1 MVSHKRMQCLPGP
14 STSVHD
20 VPSVRGAR
28 GARGA
33 RALATTASSVVAAG
47 AAAAVCAPCP
57 SQAATVPSAATV
69 GAQVQ
74 ALRTQAESTTQQYD
88 EAIQGMARLQ
98 QRVDDIQA
106 QASTIQQ
113 QVDQYYGSLG
123 QLAETQYRGSGV
135 SPTLQLMFAQ
145 QPEQFLRRAVSLQAV
160 GRSASVELRTVLQQQ
175 QQLAQFRAQATADL
189 QQQSTVEQQAA
200 AARGQIVAE
209 YQQAQAL
216 LGQLTTAQRWSLDSS
231 GVTPQ
236 QIATVPQVDGR
247 AALAISFAESKLGL
261 WYEWGGTGN
270 PSYDCSGLVQA
281 AWAAAGVQLPR
292 VTWNQIDV
300 GQPVPAQLADLQP
313 GDLIFYLGGA
323 HVAMYVGNGLVIH
336 APTIG
341 QRIQYGEW
349 DMMPIT
355 AVRRILP
362 TTQAGG

>member
-1 MVSHKRMQCLPGP
+1 MVSHKRMQRLPGP
-14 STSVHD
+14 SASVHD
-20 VPSVRGAR
+20 VHSVRGAR

-33 RALATTASSVVAAG
+33 RALAATASSVAAVG
-47 AAAAVCAPCP
+47 AAAAVCAPAP
-57 SQAATVPSAATV
+57 SQAATVASADQ
-69 GAQVQ
+69 QVST
-74 ALRTQAESTTQQYD
+74 LRAQAETATQQYD
-88 EAIQGMARLQ
+88 QAIQNMARLQ
-98 QRVDDIQA
+98 QKVDDIQA

-160 GRSASVELRTVLQQQ
+160 GRSAALELRTVLQQQ
-175 QQLAQFRAQATADL
+175 QQLVQFRAQAAADL
-189 QQQSTVEQQAA
+189 QQQSAAEQQAA
-200 AARGQIVAE
+200 TARTQVTAE

-216 LGQLTTAQRWSLDSS
+216 LGQLTTAQRWALDSS

-236 QIATVPQVDGR
+236 QIATVPPVDGR

-261 WYEWGGTGN
+261 LYEWGGTGD
-270 PSYDCSGLVQA
+270 PGYDCSGLVQA

-292 VTWNQIDV
+292 VTWSQIDA
-300 GQPVPAQLADLQP
+300 GQPVPAELADLQP
-313 GDLIFYLGGA
+313 GDLIFYLDGA

-336 APTIG
+336 APTMG

-349 DMMPIT
+349 NMMPIT

-362 TTQAGG
+362 STQSGG